1 MNKQILVFAAAL
13 LSGCTTLLAQT
24 GDLASIG
31 FPCLGKLA
39 TRPAQEIAA
48 STWSVGGETLD
59 RDFAVYANYK
69 QYLGPLGAKG
79 LRVQAGWAKCEK
91 KPGVYDF
98 AWLDEVVN
106 DALAQGVQ
114 PWLEASYGNPLYPEG
129 GGTGL
134 GAGLPK
140 SPEALGAW
148 DAWVKALVARYKDR
162 VHEWEIW
169 NEPDGGHG
177 IKAEAF
183 AEFHLRTAALI
194 RAGQPQARIYAF
206 GLAGAPVAYVE
217 TLLKL
222 AQARGQ
228 LGLIDA
234 VTFHGY
240 PHNPDQTKDVET
252 LREVLARYSPKI
264 ELRQGETG
272 APSDKTVGALSQY
285 VWTELTQA
293 KWDLRRMLAHH
304 GKDVPFN
311 LFTLCELKYAQK
323 GMTGFNRKGLL
334 RCNEDKTVA
343 GPKLAYFAAQRV
355 FGLFDASV
363 ERVRD
368 FTFATPTTEKLAVFG
383 YRTQAGAPVV
393 TAWLKGAPPVESNAT
408 TPVDLTFSGLKFTAP
423 VLADLLTGQVY
434 AIPRDRWTSD
444 GSQVTFQQL
453 PLYDAPVL
461 IAEKAALRLVK

>member
-1 MNKQILVFAAAL
+1 MPHPARLLVFL
-13 LSGCTTLLAQT
+13 LPTSLLAAVAQP
-24 GDLASIG
+24 GAMDDIG
-31 FPCLGKLA
+31 FPLLGKLA
-39 TRPAQEIAA
+39 TRSAKEITA
-48 STWSVGGETLD
+48 SSWSVGGETLD
-59 RDFAVYANYK
+59 RDFSVYAQYK

-79 LRVQAGWAKCEK
+79 FRVQAGWAKCEK
-91 KPGVYDF
+91 QAGVYDF

-114 PWLEASYGNPLYPEG
+114 PWLEASYGNPLYPGG

-140 SPEALGAW
+140 TPEALRGW

-177 IKAEAF
+177 IPAEAF

-194 RAGQPQARIYAF
+194 RAEQRPARIYAF
-206 GLAGAPVAYVE
+206 GLAGASAAYVE

-222 AQARGQ
+222 AQTRGQ
-228 LGLIDA
+228 LDLIDA
-234 VTFHGY
+234 VTYHGY
-240 PHNPDQTKDVET
+240 PHNPDDTKEIEA
-252 LREVLARYSPKI
+252 LRELLARYSTKI

-272 APSDKTVGALSQY
+272 APSGATVGALRQY
-285 VWTELTQA
+285 DWNELTQA
-293 KWDLRRMLAHH
+293 KWDLRRMLSHH

-311 LFTLCELKYAQK
+311 LFTLCELKYGQK

-343 GPKLAYFAAQRV
+343 GPKLAYYAAQRV

-363 ERVRD
+363 VRVRD
-368 FTFATPTTEKLAVFG
+368 FAFTPPATEKLAVFG
-383 YRTQAGAPVV
+383 YRTHRGATIV
-393 TAWLKGAPPVESNAT
+393 TAWLKGAPPTDANT
-408 TPVDLTFSGLKFTAP
+408 PTPVDLTLSGVKFGTP
-423 VLADLLTGQVY
+423 VLADLLTGSVY
-434 AIPRDRWTSD
+434 AIPRDRWTHD
-444 GSQVTFQQL
+444 GYKMVFKQL

-461 IAEKAALRLVK
+461 IAEKAALPLAK